1 MREDEI
7 RPDSLRP
14 DLAAAVQRDMEWLLA
29 RKGEFVRMGCP
40 VCGPSADATL
50 WYMRDG
56 FWYYRCTVCGTVYI
70 DPRPTQAL
78 LDEYY
83 TRSEIAQCW
92 CGEIYP
98 AAEDTRAAELHRP
111 RVYRIIGLAQKLGV
125 RCDTLVDIG
134 AGYGTF
140 CAEAARQ
147 GFRCVAVEPSI
158 PLAGI
163 CASRYLD
170 TRACSLNEANLP
182 QDSAS
187 VVTAFEV
194 IEHVTAPRWFLRTCY
209 RILVPG
215 GLLALTCPNADGF
228 DVQVLGATSSTISHE
243 HLTYFTPESLPA
255 LLEAVGFEVIEVA
268 TPGRLDLE
276 LVHKAAVAGAIVTPW
291 VKYLVVDRWDK
302 IDRQAIQQCL
312 ADNLLSSHLWVVA
325 RKPKGEQ

>member
-1 MREDEI
+1 MNEDSI
-7 RPDSLRP
+7 RPDALRP
-14 DLAAAVQRDMEWLLA
+14 DLAAAVQRDRQWLLA
-29 RKGEFVRMGCP
+29 REAEFVYVDCP
-40 VCGPSADATL
+40 VCDTSSNTNP
-50 WYMRDG
+50 WRIIDG
-56 FWYYRCTVCGTVYI
+56 FQYRRCSDCGTLYI
-70 DPRPTQAL
+70 SPRPTQEL
-78 LDEYY
+78 LNAYY
-83 TRSEIAQCW
+83 ARSEIAQCW
-92 CGEIYP
+92 CEEIYP

-209 RILVPG
+209 RILAPG

-228 DVQVLGATSSTISHE
+228 DVQVLGATSSTIGHE
-243 HLTYFTPESLPA
+243 HLTYFTPESLPT
-255 LLEAVGFEVIEVA
+255 LLEAVGFEVVEVD
-268 TPGRLDLE
+268 TPGKLDLE
-276 LVHKAAVAGAIVTPW
+276 LVHKAVVAGAIVTPW
-291 VKYLVVDRWDK
+291 IRYLVVDRWDK
-302 IDRQAIQQCL
+302 IDRQAVQQCL

-325 RKPKGEQ
+325 RKPKED